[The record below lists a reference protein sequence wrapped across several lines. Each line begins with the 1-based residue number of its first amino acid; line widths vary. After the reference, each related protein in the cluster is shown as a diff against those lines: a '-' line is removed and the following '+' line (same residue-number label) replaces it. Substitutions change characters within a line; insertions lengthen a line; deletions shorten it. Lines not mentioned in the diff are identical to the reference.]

1 MLETLN
7 DYLSFFTLII
17 LFLFALRLVIGSLFE
32 FRSSYSR
39 RYTLELLARY
49 RDNEDEQDLLNC
61 PAIISYAGFFNYE

>member
-17 LFLFALRLVIGSLFE
+17 LFVFALRLVIGSLFE

-49 RDNEDEQDLLNC
+49 RDNEDE
-61 PAIISYAGFFNYE
+61 

>member
-32 FRSSYSR
+32 FRSYYSR

-49 RDNEDEQDLLNC
+49 RDNEDE
-61 PAIISYAGFFNYE
+61 